1 VNFERTSLQSE
12 EGRLTLDRTFAVPD
26 DSEESAVQSCS
37 RRIDPSASLDRSHGN
52 HEKINKAGS
61 SGMNLIMFLI
71 IGLAA
76 GWFAG
81 QLMKSGDGGVIS
93 NLIVGVIGAMI
104 GGVIFRFLSI
114 AATGAIGELISATVG
129 AMVLIWGLRTLIK

>member
-1 VNFERTSLQSE
+1 
-12 EGRLTLDRTFAVPD
+12 
-26 DSEESAVQSCS
+26 
-37 RRIDPSASLDRSHGN
+37 
-52 HEKINKAGS
+52 
-61 SGMNLIMFLI
+61 MNLIMFLI

-93 NLIVGVIGAMI
+93 NLIVGVIGAFI

-129 AMVLIWGLRTLIK
+129 AMVLIWGLRTLKR

>member
-1 VNFERTSLQSE
+1 
-12 EGRLTLDRTFAVPD
+12 
-26 DSEESAVQSCS
+26 
-37 RRIDPSASLDRSHGN
+37 
-52 HEKINKAGS
+52 
-61 SGMNLIMFLI
+61 MNLIMFLI

-81 QLMKSGDGGVIS
+81 QLMKSGDGGVVT

-114 AATGAIGELISATVG
+114 AATGAVGELISATVG
-129 AMVLIWGLRTLIK
+129 AMVLIWGLRALKK

>member
-1 VNFERTSLQSE
+1 
-12 EGRLTLDRTFAVPD
+12 
-26 DSEESAVQSCS
+26 
-37 RRIDPSASLDRSHGN
+37 
-52 HEKINKAGS
+52 
-61 SGMNLIMFLI
+61 MNLIMFLI

-129 AMVLIWGLRTLIK
+129 AMVLIWGLRTLKR